1 MKSRAIFG
9 SLLGLMLG
17 LSIASA
23 QDKAINQTI
32 DTVLGDHEKY
42 EAVVLAL
49 QKSVKAHDPA
59 SVAALVNYPIG
70 VTDGGKKK
78 TIKTPK
84 DFIASYDA
92 LVTPQIAAVVVNQKY
107 ADLLVNQQGVA
118 FGAGQVW
125 INGICK
131 DNACKD
137 FDVKVVTIQ
146 SGP

>member
-1 MKSRAIFG
+1 MKSRAIVG
-9 SLLGLMLG
+9 CLLSLALG
-17 LSIASA
+17 LSAALA
-23 QDKAINQTI
+23 QDKAVNQSI
-32 DTVLGDHEKY
+32 DTVLGDHTKY
-42 EAVVLAL
+42 EAVILAL

-70 VTDGGKKK
+70 VTIKGKKK
-78 TIKTPK
+78 TFKAAK

-92 LVTPQIAAVVVNQKY
+92 FMTPDITSAVVKQKY

-131 DNACKD
+131 DNACKN